1 MSTPKRDMDD
11 PVNIDLELDDA
22 LKVLLG
28 VDEDGDEPEESDE

>member
-1 MSTPKRDMDD
+1 MPDPKRDMDN

-28 VDEDGDEPEESDE
+28 VDEDGEEPEQDDT